1 MRNKLWPLMVG
12 LSLLVS
18 VQVLAHHGGDDVAT
32 FKGSKRVDLTG
43 VIVEVEWFNPHA
55 FLHVDVRDAV
65 GRVTR
70 WRLELASPNT
80 LTRQGWTRESL
91 KKGDQV
97 SVTGTPARDGS
108 LTAYVRTGTLAN
120 GQKLSDTSKFFPS
133 GADII
138 TRPK

>member
-1 MRNKLWPLMVG
+1 MVG

-18 VQVLAHHGGDDVAT
+18 VQALAHHGGDDAAI
-32 FKGSKRVDLTG
+32 FKGSKQVDLTG

-55 FLHVDVRDAV
+55 FLRIDVTDAA

-91 KKGDQV
+91 RKGDRV
-97 SVTGTPARDGS
+97 SVTGRPARDGS
-108 LTAYVRTGTLAN
+108 LTAYVRTGTLAS
-120 GQKLSDTSKFFPS
+120 GQKLSDTSKFVPS
-133 GADII
+133 GADLI
-138 TRPK
+138 TPRK